1 MKRNISLAIVT
12 TLMLVMVTLFSSDN
26 TTHAQN
32 QMRLAA
38 DSGVITLGPNQVLRV
53 TVNAGDGNDAVRV
66 RFRQMQYIEQGNIYK
81 IASQTLSP
89 PITLAPDEA
98 AVVDGADLA
107 VWRTQVMSNRR
118 NVKVTGIVFDTS
130 TQRVVTQIIM
140 ANTEG
145 DF

>member
-1 MKRNISLAIVT
+1 MKRRISLTIFTALT
-12 TLMLVMVTLFSSDN
+12 LVMVSLISTDN
-26 TTHAQN
+26 TANAQN
-32 QMRLAA
+32 QLSLVA

-53 TVNAGDGNDAVRV
+53 TVNGRDGNDELRV

-98 AVVDGADLA
+98 AVVDAADYTL
-107 VWRTQVMSNRR
+107 WRTQVLCNRR

-130 TQRVVTQIIM
+130 TQRVVAAFEM
-140 ANTEG
+140 NVLR
-145 DF
+145 DW